1 MTGKLDA
8 CLTAQV
14 IYEFFAVITNP
25 KRVESPMKLSEA
37 VNVCLDFWECREIE
51 KINPAS
57 NAVMDVLRLTKEMKV
72 TKGKIFDCAM
82 AVTAKDDKVECIYTE
97 NVDDFKKYNF
107 LNVVNPF
114 K

>member
-8 CLTAQV
+8 CLTSQV

-37 VNVCLDFWECREIE
+37 VNVCLDFWECSEIE

-57 NAVMDVLRLTKEMKV
+57 NAIMDVLRLANEMKV

-82 AVTAKDDKVECIYTE
+82 AVTTKDNKVECIYTE
-97 NVDDFKKYNF
+97 NVDDFKKYSF

>member
-25 KRVESPMKLSEA
+25 KRVESPMKLREA

-51 KINPAS
+51 KINPTS
-57 NAVMDVLRLTKEMKV
+57 NAVMDVLRLANEMKV
-72 TKGKIFDCAM
+72 TNGKIFDCAM
-82 AVTAKDDKVECIYTE
+82 AVTAKDNKVECIYTE
-97 NVDDFKKYNF
+97 NVDDFKKYSF